1 MLKRL
6 DSAYLDPRPSE
17 TSSRFYKAHGL
28 VAIYRSVRRGTDGEH
43 ICLVGLSFPDGGTDV
58 FVRDEPELHVTE
70 MEIAAEDVPATFDHL
85 TRRYPGVRWLRE
97 PFTTPA
103 GQVAAVEIPGQTVLV
118 LLGKVA

>member
-1 MLKRL
+1 MTVVVRYAWYACRASMRCATSGAREERKPVFKRL

-70 MEIAAEDVPATFDHL
+70 MEIAAE
-85 TRRYPGVRWLRE
+85 
-97 PFTTPA
+97 
-103 GQVAAVEIPGQTVLV
+103 
-118 LLGKVA
+118 